1 MIRKT
6 FVNRANELSSLKS
19 SHSRDGF
26 EFIVITGR
34 RRVGKTRLLQEF
46 SDDEKTL
53 FLMCEER
60 KWQYNLE
67 KFNKAIGDFFEMP
80 VPNFDSFREC
90 FEFIAERDDNLL
102 IIIDEFSYLIK
113 GKDKEI
119 LGEFQGIVDEILQ
132 DRDLTL
138 ILSGSAVSMMKKRV
152 LGKKS
157 PLYGR
162 TTSQLDLQPL
172 RFEDLLEWFKD
183 TDIENIIKIFG
194 ICDGIPKY
202 LEFFEGKN
210 IQEEIKKN
218 IFSPDA
224 FLFREPKLLLEE
236 ELREPE
242 TYYQILEGISLGH
255 TRPTD
260 IANYSYM
267 NPKDISS
274 YLSILRD
281 LGFIKKERSILSKRR
296 KRGLYKI
303 KDNFF
308 NFWFRFVSP
317 HFAEIENW
325 MNESAVNEFK
335 RDFDQYLGK
344 IYEEV
349 CKQLLSSTTNY
360 AKIGRWW
367 YKEDEIDIVALDRD
381 EDKILLAECKWSK
394 NRVDTDLLYDLKEKA
409 EKVRWKNDERHEE
422 YFLFSRSGFTDEL
435 EQCSSGSDNIALYS
449 LQDMYKEFET
459 R

>member
-6 FVNRANELSSLKS
+6 FVNRVNELKSLRS
-19 SHSRDGF
+19 NHSRHGF
-26 EFIVITGR
+26 EFIVITGK

-46 SDDEKTL
+46 SDDEKAI

-67 KFNKAIGDFFEMP
+67 KFNQVIGEFFDMP
-80 VPNFDSFREC
+80 APNFDSFREC
-90 FEFIAERDDNLL
+90 FEFIAGKEEELL
-102 IIIDEFSYLIK
+102 IIIDEFSYLVK
-113 GKDKEI
+113 RKDKDI
-119 LGEFQGIVDEILQ
+119 LGEFQGVVDEVLQ
-132 DRDLTL
+132 DKNLTL

-172 RFEDLLEWFKD
+172 RFADLLEWFED
-183 TDIENIIKIFG
+183 GSMENIVKIIG
-194 ICDGIPKY
+194 VCDGIPKY
-202 LEFFEGKN
+202 LEFFKGEN
-210 IQEEIKKN
+210 VQEEIKKN

-267 NPKDISS
+267 NPKDVSS

-281 LGFIKKERSILSKRR
+281 LGFVKKEKSVLSKKR

-325 MNESAVNEFK
+325 RNESAFNEFK

-344 IYEEV
+344 VYEKV
-349 CKQLLSSTTNY
+349 CRQFLASTTTY
-360 AKIGRWW
+360 TKIGRWW
-367 YKEDEIDIVALDRD
+367 YKEDEIDIVGLDRK
-381 EDKILLAECKWSK
+381 EDKVLLAECKWSK
-394 NRVDTDLLYDLKEKA
+394 NRVDTDLLHDLKQKV
-409 EKVRWKNDERHEE
+409 EKVRWKNDQRHEE
-422 YFLFSRSGFTDEL
+422 FFLFSKSGFTKELKQHASNSDEL
-435 EQCSSGSDNIALYS
+435 TLYS
-449 LQDMYKEFET
+449 LKEMKEEFET
-459 R
+459 